1 MEFKA
6 FKNCSLVWVAKAICE
21 GLFLLEKAVVQM
33 RFLGMLS
40 VILLAT
46 LIGGQFSARLKLPA
60 VVGELLAGIIVG
72 PAVLN
77 LVQPTEIIKVF
88 SDIGV
93 IFLMFLAGLDSDLKT
108 LKRLLR
114 PSVLVAGFGMIV
126 PIIIAYFT
134 GILFAFSQVESLFL
148 GLTFSATSVSI
159 SVAVLQ
165 EMGRLQGKEGMTILG
180 AAVADDL
187 LSIILLSIV
196 SGLTGVSEPGS
207 NKGKDLILSLLTQAA
222 FLILLVFVS
231 VYVIPRLINL
241 SQRLTL
247 PVPETLVAMII
258 VVLASWGAE
267 KVGLSNVIGAFFAG
281 LALNR
286 TSAQKTLKKNFT
298 VIGYSSFIPIFF
310 VSIGL
315 NMSIKGILNDFILFF
330 VLVIGSV
337 FSKLVGA
344 GLGAKIAGFSNSSSL
359 IVGTGMVSR
368 GEMALVVAQMG
379 LTNHLLA
386 PAAYSTVIGAI
397 IMTTVVSPFLL
408 KWSISKMAQK

>member
-1 MEFKA
+1 
-6 FKNCSLVWVAKAICE
+6 
-21 GLFLLEKAVVQM
+21 M
-33 RFLGMLS
+33 RFLGVLS

-77 LVQPTEIIKVF
+77 LVQPTEIIKVL

-148 GLTFSATSVSI
+148 GLAFSATSVSI

-196 SGLTGVSEPGS
+196 SGLTGVSESGS

-231 VYVIPRLINL
+231 VYVIPRLIKL

-258 VVLASWGAE
+258 VVMASWGAE

-281 LALNR
+281 LSLNR

-344 GLGAKIAGFSNSSSL
+344 GLGAKIAGFSNSSAL
-359 IVGTGMVSR
+359 LVGTGMVSR

-408 KWSISKMAQK
+408 KWSISKMTQK

>member
-1 MEFKA
+1 MK
-6 FKNCSLVWVAKAICE
+6 
-21 GLFLLEKAVVQM
+21 
-33 RFLGMLS
+33 FLGMLV
-40 VILLAT
+40 VILIAT
-46 LIGGQFSARLKLPA
+46 LIGGQLSARLRLPA
-60 VVGELLAGIIVG
+60 VVGELLAGIVIG
-72 PAVLN
+72 PGIFN
-77 LVQPTEIIKVF
+77 LIQPGGIIKVF

-93 IFLMFLAGLDSDLKT
+93 IFLMFLAGLDSDIKT
-108 LKRLLR
+108 LKKLLR
-114 PSVLVAGFGMIV
+114 PSILVAAFGMIV
-126 PIIIAYFT
+126 PIITAYAT
-134 GILFAFSQVESLFL
+134 GIFFNFSQVESLFL

-165 EMGRLQGKEGMTILG
+165 EMGRLKGKEGMTILG

-187 LSIILLSIV
+187 LSILLLSIV
-196 SGLTGVSEPGS
+196 SGLTGVSEQGS
-207 NKGKDLILSLLTQAA
+207 SKGKNFIVSLFIQAA
-222 FLILLVFVS
+222 FLILLIFLS

-247 PVPETLVAMII
+247 PVPETLVTMII
-258 VVLASWGAE
+258 VAFASWGAE
-267 KVGLSNVIGAFFAG
+267 EVGLSNVIGAFFAG

-315 NMSIKGILNDFILFF
+315 DMSIKGILHDFILFI
-330 VLVIGSV
+330 VLVIGGV

-359 IVGTGMVSR
+359 LVGTGMVSR
-368 GEMALVVAQMG
+368 GEMALVVAQIG

-386 PAAYSTVIGAI
+386 SAAYSTVIGAI
-397 IMTTVVSPFLL
+397 IMTTVISPFLL
-408 KWSISKMAQK
+408 KWSILRMDKNE

>member
-1 MEFKA
+1 
-6 FKNCSLVWVAKAICE
+6 
-21 GLFLLEKAVVQM
+21 M

-72 PAVLN
+72 PAILN
-77 LVQPTEIIKVF
+77 LVQPTEIIKVL

-93 IFLMFLAGLDSDLKT
+93 ILIMFLAGLDSDLKT

-126 PIIIAYFT
+126 PIIIAYVT
-134 GILFAFSQVESLFL
+134 GIIFAFSQAKSLFL

-165 EMGRLQGKEGMTILG
+165 EMGRLEGKEGMTILG

-187 LSIILLSIV
+187 LSILLLSIV

-344 GLGAKIAGFSNSSSL
+344 GLGAKIAGFSNSSAL
-359 IVGTGMVSR
+359 LVGTGMVSR

-397 IMTTVVSPFLL
+397 IMTTIVSPFLL

>member
-1 MEFKA
+1 
-6 FKNCSLVWVAKAICE
+6 
-21 GLFLLEKAVVQM
+21 
-33 RFLGMLS
+33 MLS
-40 VILLAT
+40 VILLTT

-165 EMGRLQGKEGMTILG
+165 EMGRLEGKEGMTILG

-344 GLGAKIAGFSNSSSL
+344 GLGAKIAGFSNSSAL
-359 IVGTGMVSR
+359 LVGTGMVSR

>member
-1 MEFKA
+1 
-6 FKNCSLVWVAKAICE
+6 
-21 GLFLLEKAVVQM
+21 M

-60 VVGELLAGIIVG
+60 VVGELLAGIIIG

-77 LVQPTEIIKVF
+77 LVQPTGIIKVF

-108 LKRLLR
+108 LKKLLR

-126 PIIIAYFT
+126 PIIIAYMT
-134 GILFAFSQVESLFL
+134 GILFAFSQAESLFL

-165 EMGRLQGKEGMTILG
+165 EMGRLEGKEGMTILG

-187 LSIILLSIV
+187 LSILLLSIV
-196 SGLTGVSEPGS
+196 SGLTGVPEPGS
-207 NKGKDLILSLLTQAA
+207 NKGKDLILSLLIQAA

-231 VYVIPRLINL
+231 VYVIPRLIKL

-267 KVGLSNVIGAFFAG
+267 KVCLSNVIGAFFAG
-281 LALNR
+281 LALSR

-298 VIGYSSFIPIFF
+298 IIGYSSFIPIFF

-315 NMSIKGILNDFILFF
+315 DMSIKGILNDFILFF

-344 GLGAKIAGFSNSSSL
+344 GLGAKIAGFNNSSAL
-359 IVGTGMVSR
+359 LVGTGMVSR

-408 KWSISKMAQK
+408 KWSIAKMTQK

>member
-1 MEFKA
+1 MKDFQELFSGLGCLG
-6 FKNCSLVWVAKAICE
+6 NYES
-21 GLFLLEKAVVQM
+21 LFLFEKVGLQM
-33 RFLGMLS
+33 QFLGMLV
-40 VILLAT
+40 VILFAT

-60 VVGELLAGIIVG
+60 VVGELLAGIIIG
-72 PAVLN
+72 PAVFN
-77 LVQPTEIIKVF
+77 LVQPSEIIKVF

-93 IFLMFLAGLDSDLKT
+93 IFLMFLAGLDCDIKT
-108 LKRLLR
+108 LEKLLR
-114 PSVLVAGFGMIV
+114 PSVLVAALGMIV
-126 PIIIAYFT
+126 PIITTYTT
-134 GILFAFSQVESLFL
+134 GIFFNFSQVESLFL

-165 EMGRLQGKEGMTILG
+165 EMGRLKGKEGMTILG

-187 LSIILLSIV
+187 LSILLLSIV
-196 SGLTGVSEPGS
+196 NGLTGVSEHGS
-207 NKGKDLILSLLTQAA
+207 SMGKNYIVSLLIQAA
-222 FLILLVFVS
+222 FLILLGLLS
-231 VYVIPRLINL
+231 VYVIPRLISL

-258 VVLASWGAE
+258 VLLSSWGAE

-281 LALNR
+281 LALNH

-298 VIGYSSFIPIFF
+298 VISYSSFIPVFF

-315 NMSIKGILNDFILFF
+315 DMSIKGILHDFILFI
-330 VLVIGSV
+330 VLVIGGV

-359 IVGTGMVSR
+359 LVGNGMVSR
-368 GEMALVVAQMG
+368 GEMALVVAQIG

-386 PAAYSTVIGAI
+386 PAVYSTVIGAI
-397 IMTTVVSPFLL
+397 IMTTVISPFLL
-408 KWSISKMAQK
+408 KWSIIKMDKDK

>member
-1 MEFKA
+1 
-6 FKNCSLVWVAKAICE
+6 
-21 GLFLLEKAVVQM
+21 M

-77 LVQPTEIIKVF
+77 LVQPTGIIKVF

-108 LKRLLR
+108 LKKLLR

-126 PIIIAYFT
+126 PIIIAYMT
-134 GILFAFSQVESLFL
+134 GILFAFSQAESLFL

-165 EMGRLQGKEGMTILG
+165 EMGRLEGKEGMTILG

-187 LSIILLSIV
+187 LSILLLSIV
-196 SGLTGVSEPGS
+196 SGLTGVSETGS

-344 GLGAKIAGFSNSSSL
+344 GLGAKIAGFSNSSAL
-359 IVGTGMVSR
+359 LVGTGMVSR

>member
-1 MEFKA
+1 
-6 FKNCSLVWVAKAICE
+6 
-21 GLFLLEKAVVQM
+21 M

-77 LVQPTEIIKVF
+77 LVQPTGIIKVF

-165 EMGRLQGKEGMTILG
+165 EMGRIQGKEGMTILG

-187 LSIILLSIV
+187 LSILLLSIV

-207 NKGKDLILSLLTQAA
+207 NKDKDLILSLLTQAA

-344 GLGAKIAGFSNSSSL
+344 GLGAKIAGFSNSSAL
-359 IVGTGMVSR
+359 LVGTGMVSR

>member
-1 MEFKA
+1 MK
-6 FKNCSLVWVAKAICE
+6 
-21 GLFLLEKAVVQM
+21 
-33 RFLGMLS
+33 FLGMLV
-40 VILLAT
+40 VILIAT

-60 VVGELLAGIIVG
+60 VVGELLAGIIIG
-72 PAVLN
+72 PAVFN
-77 LVQPTEIIKVF
+77 LVQPSGIIKVF

-93 IFLMFLAGLDSDLKT
+93 IFLMFLAGLDSDIKT

-114 PSVLVAGFGMIV
+114 PSVLVAAFGMIV
-126 PIIIAYFT
+126 PIIIAYMT
-134 GILFAFSQVESLFL
+134 GILFKFSQVESLFL

-165 EMGRLQGKEGMTILG
+165 EMGRLEGKEGMTILG

-187 LSIILLSIV
+187 LSILLLSIV

-207 NKGKDLILSLLTQAA
+207 NMGKDLALSLLIQAA
-222 FLILLVFVS
+222 FLILLVLLS

-247 PVPETLVAMII
+247 PVPETLVTMII
-258 VVLASWGAE
+258 VAFASWGAE
-267 KVGLSNVIGAFFAG
+267 EVGLSNVIGAFFAG

-298 VIGYSSFIPIFF
+298 VISYSSFIPVFF

-315 NMSIKGILNDFILFF
+315 DMSIKGILHDFILFI
-330 VLVIGSV
+330 VLVIGGV

-359 IVGTGMVSR
+359 LVGTGMVSR
-368 GEMALVVAQMG
+368 GEMALVVAQIG

-397 IMTTVVSPFLL
+397 IMTTVISPFLL
-408 KWSISKMAQK
+408 KWSILKMDKNE

>member
-1 MEFKA
+1 M
-6 FKNCSLVWVAKAICE
+6 
-21 GLFLLEKAVVQM
+21 QM

-196 SGLTGVSEPGS
+196 SGLTGVSESGS
-207 NKGKDLILSLLTQAA
+207 NKGKDLIISLLTQAA

>member
-1 MEFKA
+1 
-6 FKNCSLVWVAKAICE
+6 
-21 GLFLLEKAVVQM
+21 M
-33 RFLGMLS
+33 RFLGILS

-77 LVQPTEIIKVF
+77 LVQPTEIIKVL

-108 LKRLLR
+108 LKKLLR

-126 PIIIAYFT
+126 PIIIAYMT
-134 GILFAFSQVESLFL
+134 GILFAFSQAESLFL

-165 EMGRLQGKEGMTILG
+165 EMGRLEGKEGMTILG

-187 LSIILLSIV
+187 LSILLLSIV

-344 GLGAKIAGFSNSSSL
+344 GLGAKIAGFSNSSAL
-359 IVGTGMVSR
+359 LVGTGMVSR